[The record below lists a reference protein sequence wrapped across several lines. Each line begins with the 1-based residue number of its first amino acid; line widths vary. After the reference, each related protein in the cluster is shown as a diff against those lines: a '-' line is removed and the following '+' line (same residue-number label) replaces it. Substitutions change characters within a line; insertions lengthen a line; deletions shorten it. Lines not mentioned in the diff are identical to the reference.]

1 MFDLH
6 AITKTFNIRDQTR
19 TLFTNLSLT
28 CEPGKRYVIT
38 GPSGVGKSTLLL
50 LLCGI
55 EEPTAGQV
63 LYNRAPV
70 PRFGSR
76 EHELFLCHTVGIMF
90 QYPYLVPEF
99 SVLENVMIKG
109 LAAGLSR
116 AECQVRGRELLAQV
130 GLIDMTDKSPSLLS
144 GGEQQRVALA
154 RTLFLRPAFL
164 VADEPT
170 AHLDAAN
177 TAQIFDLISSYQQDG
192 NMGVIISSHDSRVSD
207 GADRVFILGGGIKN
221 G

>member
-1 MFDLH
+1 MFELH
-6 AITKTFNIRDQTR
+6 AITKTFTIKDQAR
-19 TLFTNLSLT
+19 CLFKDLSLT
-28 CEPGKRYVIT
+28 CEPGKRYVIS

-50 LLCGI
+50 MLCGL
-55 EEPTAGQV
+55 EAPTGGRV
-63 LYNRAPV
+63 LYNSRPV
-70 PRFGSR
+70 PVFGSR
-76 EHELFLCHTVGIMF
+76 EHELFLCHTVGLMF

-109 LAAGLSR
+109 LASGLSR
-116 AECQVRGRELLAQV
+116 AECHERGRQLLAQV
-130 GLIDMTDKSPSLLS
+130 GLADFADRSPSFLS

-170 AHLDAAN
+170 AHLDAVN
-177 TAQIFDLISSYQQDG
+177 TAQIFELISSYQQDG

-207 GADRVFILGGGIKN
+207 GADRVFIFGGGTKH